1 VADENDD
8 IQVNEP
14 EDSGQG
20 QGVGEGG
27 TVNNPPGFIPQE
39 PPVATQTPP
48 PADPAPA
55 ETPPAEPERPRQ
67 PTDPVTIRCTKYVPG
82 PGEDTPKSVLFKL
95 HGVSRYIPIGG
106 VMQGV
111 VPRSEAEKFLVRVKR
126 YWTAEPTLEI
136 VEPKYS

>member
-1 VADENDD
+1 MADENDD
-8 IQVNEP
+8 MQVNEP

-55 ETPPAEPERPRQ
+55 EPPPAEPERPRQ
-67 PTDPVTIRCTKYVPG
+67 PTDPVTIRCTKSVPW
-82 PGEDTPKSVLFKL
+82 PGRDTPKSVLFRL
-95 HGVSRYIPIGG
+95 HAVSRYIPIGG
-106 VMQGV
+106 LMQRV
-111 VPRSEAEKFLVRVKR
+111 VQRSEVEKCPLRVKR
-126 YWTAEPTLEI
+126 SWTANPTLQI
-136 VEPKYS
+136 YAPT